1 MALMMID
8 YDNFSLCYL
17 ADIFFTSYVVAR
29 EPRNGRFFAKI
40 EVNRR
45 ISSQNG
51 LPGGQLSAEQNR
63 NSETL
68 ARPNKSKNSHFCDFW
83 RSAWRLHFCE
93 FGGERVKYSSVGDN
107 CSRSFRKTS
116 SSHLQVHNIY

>member
-40 EVNRR
+40 EVNRK

-68 ARPNKSKNSHFCDFW
+68 ARPNKSKNSHFC
-83 RSAWRLHFCE
+83 E

-116 SSHLQVHNIY
+116 SSHL